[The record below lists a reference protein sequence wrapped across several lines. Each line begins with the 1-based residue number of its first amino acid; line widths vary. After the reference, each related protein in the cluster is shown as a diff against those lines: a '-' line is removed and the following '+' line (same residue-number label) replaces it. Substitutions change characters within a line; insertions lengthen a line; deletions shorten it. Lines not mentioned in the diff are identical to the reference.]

1 MAIAQNISKFYK
13 SATDRDFSRDF
24 LFRIT
29 QLQLAGVEAL
39 VDEDL
44 VYLRAAALP
53 GRAITNVATPYMGLP
68 FNIPGNATYPGSDSY
83 KISFY
88 LDAQSSLRNFLERG
102 SRELFN
108 DLTSTGNYTTPGND
122 SYIELQQ
129 LDKQLEPIDGGKYKL
144 IGASLRTVD
153 PIEYSIAE
161 GNGKWVTIDATI
173 SYHFYTILA

>member
-1 MAIAQNISKFYK
+1 MAVNQNISKFYK

-29 QLQLAGVEAL
+29 QLKLAGVEPL

-44 VYLRAAALP
+44 VYLRTAALP
-53 GRAITNVATPYMGLP
+53 GRAITNVPTPYMGLP

-83 KISFY
+83 KIEFY
-88 LDAQSSLRNFLERG
+88 LDAKSTLRNFLERG

-108 DLTSTGNYTTPGND
+108 DITSTGNYTTPGND

-129 LDKQLEPIDGGKYKL
+129 LDKQLEPIKGGKYKL

-161 GNGKWVTIDATI
+161 GNGKWVTIGATI
-173 SYHFYTILA
+173 SYHFYTILK